1 MSDKKPEQIPLS
13 KKEREYVKR
22 IADRDGIT
30 EDEAAT
36 NLFKSELARRAK
48 KRSTSAKV
56 LPIKRR

>member
-1 MSDKKPEQIPLS
+1 MPDKKLESIPLS
-13 KKEREYVKR
+13 KREREYVKK
-22 IADRDGIT
+22 IAERDGIT

-48 KRSTSAKV
+48 KRSTSGKV